1 MEASFCLQLHV
12 KLADEAVCIGP
23 PATRES
29 YLNIEKILS
38 VIKQTGSQAV
48 HPGYGFLS
56 ENAEFVTILVITG
69 HSNKAI
75 IFISRYAC
83 IRKEKVL
90 LLLVHQHMPFQE
102 WETKLNQRR

>member
-1 MEASFCLQLHV
+1 M
-12 KLADEAVCIGP
+12 ADEAVCIGP

-56 ENAEFVTILVITG
+56 ENAEFVTILVITDVCLFMLFFFFLCLTMKECLYIG
-69 HSNKAI
+69 KRRCCFYWS
-75 IFISRYAC
+75 ISTCHFRNG
-83 IRKEKVL
+83 RQNRVEKSS
-90 LLLVHQHMPFQE
+90 
-102 WETKLNQRR
+102 